1 MFETGVVGKRARSRE
16 EDKAI
21 ESNRMREGNERA
33 MESEK
38 DATVKERENCTA
50 RYCLDVGTALLT
62 FHLPV
67 ISFFLA
73 AYFLLLCHTALLS
86 L

>member
-1 MFETGVVGKRARSRE
+1 MCVFETGVVGKRARSNE

-38 DATVKERENCTA
+38 DAMEKERENCK
-50 RYCLDVGTALLT
+50 
-62 FHLPV
+62 
-67 ISFFLA
+67 S
-73 AYFLLLCHTALLS
+73 
-86 L
+86 